1 MYNLRNYPWDEQTA
15 IMQIASYG
23 FQKHDIEYVWK
34 ETDPVQINKVT
45 VWKPYLKLTSLV
57 NPSLVMFTWIFG
69 LLFPMTQFVHRL
81 VGHWL
86 LPLF

>member
-1 MYNLRNYPWDEQTA
+1 MKGTGQIYVYSTVATLRKDYQSRISLKTLLMYNLRNYPWDEQTA

-45 VWKPYLKLTSLV
+45 V
-57 NPSLVMFTWIFG
+57 
-69 LLFPMTQFVHRL
+69 
-81 VGHWL
+81 
-86 LPLF
+86 